1 MPLPKKAMCLDAN
14 SIFRGVP
21 SRSHLFNSCST
32 SGDNLFASVA
42 INRGPFAAVSD
53 ALHYRWTISRPLI
66 DCIRGMMEDIS
77 IPGDQE
83 RISQGTMGAGCLV
96 ASERFTGL
104 LDRVLTA

>member
-1 MPLPKKAMCLDAN
+1 MPLPKNAMCFDAN

-21 SRSHLFNSCST
+21 SRCHLFKSCSS

-66 DCIRGMMEDIS
+66 NSIRGMMEGIS
-77 IPGDQE
+77 IAGDQE

-96 ASERFTGL
+96 ERELFIGL